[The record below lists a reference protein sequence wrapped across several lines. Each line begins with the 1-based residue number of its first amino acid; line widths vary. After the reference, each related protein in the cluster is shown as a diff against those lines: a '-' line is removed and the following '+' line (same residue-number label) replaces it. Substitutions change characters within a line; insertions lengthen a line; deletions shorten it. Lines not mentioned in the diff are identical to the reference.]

1 MTFCFAVAIFSIF
14 TNKPI
19 DQTVAIS
26 GKIDLQGNILAIGG
40 VREKISGAE
49 RNDMKKVILPEEN
62 RADYL
67 KIKDEVSIEVVFV
80 KTISEVLDI
89 LIV

>member
-1 MTFCFAVAIFSIF
+1 M
-14 TNKPI
+14 
-19 DQTVAIS
+19 
-26 GKIDLQGNILAIGG
+26 LAIGG

-49 RNDMKKVILPEEN
+49 RNGMKKVILPEEN